1 MVTQN
6 ECFGAIACYSSL
18 TGANLDRCS
27 ITSFGRS
34 ITTANFDRNTAS
46 RSSHTPGSTC
56 TRIKFT
62 IMNANLSLYKRV
74 HHLDAEVNLGAV

>member
-1 MVTQN
+1 MASVAT
-6 ECFGAIACYSSL
+6 GWDHIT

-46 RSSHTPGSTC
+46 RSSHTPGSTVTDHSTTSHC
-56 TRIKFT
+56 SFGYSSSL
-62 IMNANLSLYKRV
+62 LSC
-74 HHLDAEVNLGAV
+74 